1 MRIIFVDIDG
11 TILDYNRG
19 LRVITEKTKE
29 AFEKIKLNRDMVFIC
44 SGRSKCLL
52 PKEILDL
59 EPSGYILANGA
70 YCEIAEKTI
79 FSHEMEEDVL
89 KNIMYFAIE
98 NKGAYYLE
106 TFKKIYTQDI
116 KTKLHIDF
124 ATSWD
129 VIDCYTDETF
139 NFDEGINLCM
149 LALNNDDSLIS
160 KAYKE
165 LSNYVDLNR
174 QGDLYSF
181 DLNIKNIN
189 KGTAIVELL
198 NYLNQDYIETFAFG
212 DGINDLEMMQIVNY
226 PIVMDNACMELKE
239 IAYDI
244 TDDVLNDGFYN
255 GLIKHNIIK

>member
-1 MRIIFVDIDG
+1 M
-11 TILDYNRG
+11 
-19 LRVITEKTKE
+19 
-29 AFEKIKLNRDMVFIC
+29 
-44 SGRSKCLL
+44 
-52 PKEILDL
+52 
-59 EPSGYILANGA
+59 
-70 YCEIAEKTI
+70 
-79 FSHEMEEDVL
+79 
-89 KNIMYFAIE
+89 
-98 NKGAYYLE
+98 
-106 TFKKIYTQDI
+106 
-116 KTKLHIDF
+116 HIDF